1 MRAMCKSR
9 SRRETLNSIHSKD
22 DQVNSVIQSVGT
34 ADYSEIFFTGI
45 VYLNKWLQLAVVKK
59 NPMRGIK
66 NILHS

>member
-1 MRAMCKSR
+1 MRSMGKWR

-34 ADYSEIFFTGI
+34 VDYSEIFFTGI

>member
-1 MRAMCKSR
+1 MRSMGKWR

-59 NPMRGIK
+59 NPMRGLK